1 MTYGIFGGRHLN
13 VSDTFGFLFR
23 HVFTE
28 HGTGALLDGL
38 RDEAVAVYLGTFHG
52 NEQMTI
58 LDLAR
63 VYVHAGDVGIHASND
78 RGGLDA
84 LEKLL

>member
-1 MTYGIFGGRHLN
+1 MTDSIFGRRHLN
-13 VSDTFGFLFR
+13 VGDAFGFLFR
-23 HVFTE
+23 QVFAE
-28 HGTGALLDGL
+28 HGTGTLLNGL
-38 RDEAVAVYLGTFHG
+38 WDETVAVYLSAFHG

-63 VYVHAGDVGIHASND
+63 VYVHAGDVGIHAPND